1 MDNNIIQNIK
11 QSFIGY
17 FDSSQSKKI
26 EDLFDNI
33 IIILWKND
41 KGKITYTFDNKETQ
55 HSDLLKKYLKDNWNN
70 IIAEGLEGFSL
81 PNAESPTIF
90 ANSESDTL
98 IAVLIHEI
106 LHLLLNEKLNTSHVV
121 EHDFLSELIIEYTTQ
136 KILIIYNDM
145 FNQKNTQYSTYLQLD
160 ELLGFP
166 IRKIYKQLENVIKN
180 DTTTINQFVNIV
192 DRMTISTYFQDLLD
206 KALSGDEKKS
216 FIEQYKEYINE
227 YSIELD
233 KTAENIIRNCLDC
246 QEKTKS
252 HSK

>member
-1 MDNNIIQNIK
+1 M
-11 QSFIGY
+11 
-17 FDSSQSKKI
+17 
-26 EDLFDNI
+26 
-33 IIILWKND
+33 
-41 KGKITYTFDNKETQ
+41 
-55 HSDLLKKYLKDNWNN
+55 
-70 IIAEGLEGFSL
+70 

-206 KALSGDEKKS
+206 KALSGDEKKN
-216 FIEQYKEYINE
+216 FIEQYKKYINE

-233 KTAENIIRNCLDC
+233 KTAEYIIRNCLDC
-246 QEKTKS
+246 QEKNKS